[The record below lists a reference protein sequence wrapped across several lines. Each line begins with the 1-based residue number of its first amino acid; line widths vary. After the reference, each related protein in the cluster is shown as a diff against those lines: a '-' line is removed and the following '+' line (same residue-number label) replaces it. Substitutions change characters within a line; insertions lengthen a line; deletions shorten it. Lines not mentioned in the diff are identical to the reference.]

1 MSNGYSP
8 QVPSPIA
15 SMGEPSEKQKALLP
29 LMNKMRQD
37 MMAAGINP
45 DDQMMPPN
53 LTGAMP
59 PGGGPP
65 PPTMAPHL
73 YPLVSP
79 LALQLPLSGR
89 LILCLL

>member
-1 MSNGYSP
+1 MANGYNP

-15 SMGEPSEKQKALLP
+15 PMGEPSEKQKALLP

-45 DDQMMPPN
+45 DDRMMPPN
-53 LTGAMP
+53 LTVAVGHLLPAWL
-59 PGGGPP
+59 
-65 PPTMAPHL
+65 PHL
-73 YPLVSP
+73 YPLASP
-79 LALQLPLSGR
+79 LRLRLPLSGR